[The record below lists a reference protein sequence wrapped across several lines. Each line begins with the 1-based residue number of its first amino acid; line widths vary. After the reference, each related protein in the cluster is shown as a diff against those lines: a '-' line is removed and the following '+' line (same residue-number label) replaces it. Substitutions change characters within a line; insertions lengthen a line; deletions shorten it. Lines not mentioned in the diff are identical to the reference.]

1 MQPQFYQES
10 WQEICFIL
18 SDSIKEN
25 INERDFEHQVVRALE
40 VLGWREFRG
49 EIERQI
55 SIQVGRQGVLKPDL
69 VIYGEGKKALI
80 VIEVKR
86 PQEDISRDDSI
97 SQLKSYMRQMKADFG
112 FLVGNEIRIYYDGNL
127 NPQADPFLIDKIPFR
142 KAEKAGCSFTELFEK
157 SNFLS
162 EAYLPV
168 LDRKIRK
175 FNIKRESQ
183 KLKTILLS
191 ENTKKK
197 ILEFLEK
204 EFADYDSDIFA
215 SVMSE
220 INISLESSS
229 SQHTSISEA
238 VVPTKRPK
246 RRIVRP
252 TTPPNIAISGK
263 TFSLSELKNMH
274 LGKEYRPM
282 ALVLQGQTMEVS
294 NWTDLS
300 IKFVEWLIRNN
311 FLTKSKLPIYN
322 YSQSDKYFINSR
334 PQHEI
339 AEKDG
344 QWNLIMD
351 NFHVDT
357 KYNAECHKK
366 NLVHTL
372 KHLGLFDV
380 DMKISF
386 R

>member
-1 MQPQFYQES
+1 MEPKNYQEI

-18 SDSIKEN
+18 SDSVKEN
-25 INERDFEHQVVRALE
+25 ISEKDFEHQVLRALE
-40 VLGWREFRG
+40 VLGWREFKG

-55 SIQVGRQGVLKPDL
+55 LIQVGRQGILKPDL
-69 VIYGEGKKALI
+69 VVYGERKKALI

-112 FLVGNEIRIYYDGNL
+112 FLVGNQIRIYYDGNL
-127 NPQADPFLIDKIPFR
+127 NPQADPLLIDKIPYL
-142 KAEKAGCSFTELFEK
+142 KDEKAGVSFAELFEK
-157 SNFLS
+157 SNFQS
-162 EAYLPV
+162 EFYLPI
-168 LDRKIRK
+168 LKKKIRK

-191 ENTKKK
+191 KDTKIK

-220 INISLESSS
+220 INISLESNPAH
-229 SQHTSISEA
+229 HTNQPA
-238 VVPTKRPK
+238 VVPPVERHK

-252 TTPPNIAISGK
+252 TTPPNTSISGK
-263 TFSLSELKNMH
+263 TYSLSELKNMH
-274 LGKEYRPM
+274 LGKEYRP
-282 ALVLQGQTMEVS
+282 ASLIIQGHTIEVS

-300 IKFVEWLIRNN
+300 LKFVEWLIKSN

-322 YSQSDKYFINSR
+322 YSESDKYFINSSPR
-334 PQHEI
+334 HEI

-344 QWNLIMD
+344 QWKSVMG

-357 KYNAECHKK
+357 KYNADCHKK
-366 NLVHTL
+366 NMIQALN
-372 KHLGLFDV
+372 HLGIFDV
-380 DMKISF
+380 DIKITF